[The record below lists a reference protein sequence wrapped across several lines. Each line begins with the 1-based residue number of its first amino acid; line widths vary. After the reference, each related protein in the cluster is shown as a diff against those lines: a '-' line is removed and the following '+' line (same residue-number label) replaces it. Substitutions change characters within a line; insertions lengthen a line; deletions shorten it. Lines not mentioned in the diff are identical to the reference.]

1 MTDRDEM
8 AALVLVEMAE
18 ILKTDAKRVVLSRKE
33 ATVLLCWFAR
43 ELFGEP
49 SEFVNELRNAGILR

>member
-1 MTDRDEM
+1 MNDRDEM
-8 AALVLVEMAE
+8 AALVLVKMAE
-18 ILKTDAKRVVLSRKE
+18 ILKTNAMEIVLTRKE

-49 SEFVNELRNAGILR
+49 SEFVEELRNAGILR